1 MLWPSKLILLF
12 YIGNIMCLTSHCVK
26 SLILAISLWGI
37 KEKISKLWKIEN
49 CDMTVNN
56 NYYITAIGKIVH
68 FWGLFFK
75 FYNTFLKFLLKHRSV
90 NYQTQVYNIS
100 FYIVITI
107 NFVIPWVVGGQ
118 NTMGFKIPYA
128 TGTVKSCCIKG
139 ERSNDFTR
147 KKWNHKRKVM
157 FDFELYHLFILE

>member
-1 MLWPSKLILLF
+1 MLWPSKLTLLF

-26 SLILAISLWGI
+26 SLILAISLWEI

-49 CDMTVNN
+49 CDITVNN
-56 NYYITAIGKIVH
+56 NYYIIAIGKIVH

-75 FYNTFLKFLLKHRSV
+75 FYSTFLKFLLKHRSV

-107 NFVIPWVVGGQ
+107 NFAIPWVVGGV
-118 NTMGFKIPYA
+118 KIPWGSKYHMPLVQSNLVVSK
-128 TGTVKSCCIKG
+128 VKG
-139 ERSNDFTR
+139 Q
-147 KKWNHKRKVM
+147 M
-157 FDFELYHLFILE
+157 ILLGKNGRMCP